1 MHFEGTSAVEN
12 LSTGGAVV
20 TEAAKEMSTFN
31 VIPHI
36 RPASV
41 REHLADGAEVLVA
54 FRILRE
60 ELVEVRRLPDA
71 SEVGTCGAT

>member
-1 MHFEGTSAVEN
+1 MHFKGTSAIEN

-20 TEAAKEMSTFN
+20 TEAAKEMPTFN

-36 RPASV
+36 GSASV
-41 REHLADGAEVLVA
+41 WEHLADGADILVA
-54 FRILRE
+54 FRILCQ

-71 SEVGTCGAT
+71 GKVGTCGAT